1 MVPLRKNKMFKQ
13 VIYWHLD
20 TTNLHSKKKNLLH
33 LIMLS
38 KIKNLSN
45 SINNF
50 TNIHLTIIFQNVKN
64 SNFQDKN
71 LIENKLKRKNSKL
84 CRETSL
90 LIIN

>member
-1 MVPLRKNKMFKQ
+1 MAPLRKNKMFKQ

-33 LIMLS
+33 LIISS
-38 KIKNLSN
+38 KVKNLSN

-50 TNIHLTIIFQNVKN
+50 RNNHLTIIFQNVKN
-64 SNFQDKN
+64 SNFQDNN
-71 LIENKLKRKNSKL
+71 LIDNKLKRKNSKL

-90 LIIN
+90 LIN